1 MDIDKFYDK
10 SLDWILLH
18 GPKILTGIV
27 ILIIG
32 QWLIKVIKNWLGNFF
47 IRQNVNAS
55 LAPFLLSLIAT
66 SLQVLLIVAVM
77 QVMGIQMTIFAAI
90 IASFGVAAGLALSGT
105 LQNFACGVLIL
116 LLRPFKVGDNI
127 LAQGQDG
134 IVSSIQIFYTILT
147 TFDNKTVI
155 IPNGKLSNELI
166 INLSRQGKRRLDIQ
180 VKFPFTSDLLK
191 IQEVIK
197 LTVDKTENLLKDPSI
212 NIGVSSIEPDGF
224 IVIVEVWVDALN
236 YNQIKNAFQQ
246 QLLLDFK
253 AAELR

>member
-1 MDIDKFYDK
+1 MNIEKFYDK
-10 SLDWILLH
+10 ALDWVIIQ
-18 GPKILTGIV
+18 GPKILIGII
-27 ILIIG
+27 ILIAG
-32 QWLIKVIKNWLGNFF
+32 QWLIKVLKIWIGNFF
-47 IRQNVNAS
+47 TRQNVNTS
-55 LAPFLLSLIAT
+55 LAPFLLSLIST
-66 SLQVLLIVAVM
+66 SLQVLLMVVVL
-77 QVMGIQMTIFAAI
+77 QVMGIQMTIFAAL

-127 LAQGQDG
+127 VAQGQDG
-134 IVSSIQIFYTILT
+134 IVSSIQIFYTLLT

-166 INLSRQGKRRLDIQ
+166 INLSRQGRRRLDVL

-191 IQEVIK
+191 IQQIIK
-197 LTVDKTENLLKDPSI
+197 LTVDKTENLLKEPSI

-236 YNQIKNAFQQ
+236 YNQIKNTFQQ

-253 AAELR
+253 AAQLR